1 MPRINEDLQL
11 VGLIIN
17 MLPFEYTDNMLT
29 ANISKYLD
37 ISELE
42 LQKKDLEAE
51 KEQLESPDQELNDAI
66 YFIDQMIIN
75 LQAALDGN
83 NL

>member
-17 MLPFEYTDNMLT
+17 MLPFEYKDNMLT

-37 ISELE
+37 INDLE
-42 LQKKDLEAE
+42 TLKKDFEFERDSA
-51 KEQLESPDQELNDAI
+51 KEPDRELDDAI
-66 YFIDQMIIN
+66 YFIDQILIT
-75 LQAALDGN
+75 LSTVDGN
-83 NL
+83 NI

>member
-17 MLPFEYTDNMLT
+17 MLPFEYTNNMLT

-37 ISELE
+37 ISELQT
-42 LQKKDLEAE
+42 LKKDFEFERDLA
-51 KEQLESPDQELNDAI
+51 KDPDRELDDAI
-66 YFIDQMIIN
+66 YFIDQILIT
-75 LQAALDGN
+75 LSTVDGN